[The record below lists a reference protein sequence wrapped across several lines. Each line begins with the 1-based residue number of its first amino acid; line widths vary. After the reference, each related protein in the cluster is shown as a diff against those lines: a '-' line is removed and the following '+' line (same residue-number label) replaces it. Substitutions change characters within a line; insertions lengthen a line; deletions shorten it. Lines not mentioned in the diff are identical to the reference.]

1 MHIQPPFV
9 PLCLKNAEVD
19 QNMYHPGQGYKDLSA
34 NFMVEDGLYEFEL
47 LRNEIHA
54 PSFTEIIIS
63 LSLPF

>member
-9 PLCLKNAEVD
+9 HLCLKNAEVD
-19 QNMYHPGQGYKDLSA
+19 QNMYGQGYKDLSA
-34 NFMVEDGLYEFEL
+34 NFVIEDGVYEFEL
-47 LRNEIHA
+47 LRNEIHT